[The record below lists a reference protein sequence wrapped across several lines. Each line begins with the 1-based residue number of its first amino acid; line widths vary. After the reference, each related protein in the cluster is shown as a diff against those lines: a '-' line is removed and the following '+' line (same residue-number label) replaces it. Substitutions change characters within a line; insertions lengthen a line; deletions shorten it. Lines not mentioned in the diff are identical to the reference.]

1 MASDVQQTPFIKQLV
16 ANGMLKNNFLAL
28 FQIFNLKLLWSLL
41 ILIPVEEFC
50 EFITFSKFI
59 LKSSKYS
66 KYLIKSLHKVIL
78 RSSLHLL
85 HTVRNPISVFL
96 A

>member
-16 ANGMLKNNFLAL
+16 ANGMSKNNFLAL
-28 FQIFNLKLLWSLL
+28 VQIFNLKLLWSL
-41 ILIPVEEFC
+41 LIPVEEFC

-66 KYLIKSLHKVIL
+66 KYLIKSLHNVIL

-85 HTVRNPISVFL
+85 HTVRNPISVSL